1 MSKKITLSWH
11 WKLELKGRILELSF
25 QKEVRTELR
34 HKHLPGTS
42 YFVIH
47 VGCLWR
53 ADITLACHCT
63 HLLFSVS
70 LISFP
75 VFSSTFPCAFTVTA
89 ERCLR
94 VRPGLGFQ
102 SVSVLS
108 SFSFLSLVIS
118 IELSLI
124 LGTQSQIVLH
134 LNQVSLWWVIRQ
146 SEWSS
151 CGKR

>member
-1 MSKKITLSWH
+1 MSKKIILSWH

-34 HKHLPGTS
+34 QKHLPGTA

-63 HLLFSVS
+63 HFFFQFLM
-70 LISFP
+70 SFP
-75 VFSSTFPCAFTVTA
+75 VCSLTFPCAFTVTA

-94 VRPGLGFQ
+94 VKPGLGFQ
-102 SVSVLS
+102 SLSVLS

-124 LGTQSQIVLH
+124 LGTQSRIVLH
-134 LNQVSLWWVIRQ
+134 LDQVSLWWVIPQ